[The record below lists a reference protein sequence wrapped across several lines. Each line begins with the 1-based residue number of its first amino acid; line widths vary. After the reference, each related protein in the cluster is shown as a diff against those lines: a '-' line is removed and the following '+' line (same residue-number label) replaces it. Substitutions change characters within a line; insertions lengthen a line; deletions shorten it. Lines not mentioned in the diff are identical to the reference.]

1 VLASTVE
8 QRKMVLSQQMKLI
21 VHNMC
26 HITIGLG
33 SFRFPD
39 ERRMISPSSL
49 FIHFVSAYNST
60 PMHILISLDVVTNI
74 QKVFSQNRCYEICD
88 FIQKSLCIVG
98 GVHTLMWTTEDTLP
112 ELWQRNNIWWTN
124 SNLSS

>member
-49 FIHFVSAYNST
+49 FIHIGQRIQFYSHAYSD
-60 PMHILISLDVVTNI
+60 IS
-74 QKVFSQNRCYEICD
+74 
-88 FIQKSLCIVG
+88 
-98 GVHTLMWTTEDTLP
+98 
-112 ELWQRNNIWWTN
+112 
-124 SNLSS
+124 